1 MTIRRAALYI
11 GGASLLVA
19 WLSSAASLSLQTP
32 PRQLPAPASNEP
44 SPELIAASVQAQ
56 AKRLKERLATAPLP
70 QEPIRNPFAFGPV
83 NPPPPTSARRLQASV
98 DEPPALIPPDPM
110 LALIGIGESR
120 NPDGIVRTA
129 MITTD
134 RDELVVAA
142 VGDVVVQRYQVAA
155 IGPDAVELSDVAT
168 GTIRRLSVPRSL

>member
-19 WLSSAASLSLQTP
+19 WLSSAASVSLQTP
-32 PRQLPAPASNEP
+32 PRQLPAPESTES

-70 QEPIRNPFAFGPV
+70 QEPIRNPFAFRPV
-83 NPPPPTSARRLQASV
+83 NPPPPVPGRRLQAAV
-98 DEPPALIPPDPM
+98 DEPPVPVTADPM

-120 NPDGIVRTA
+120 NPEGIVRTA

-142 VGDVVVQRYQVAA
+142 VGDMVLERYKVAA
-155 IGPDAVELSDVAT
+155 IGADAVELSDGAT
-168 GTIRRLSVPRSL
+168 GTVRRLSLRHE

>member
-1 MTIRRAALYI
+1 MTIRRAALYT

-32 PRQLPAPASNEP
+32 PRQLPAPQSDDP
-44 SPELIAASVQAQ
+44 STELLAASVQAQ
-56 AKRLKERLATAPLP
+56 TKRLKERLATAPVP
-70 QEPIRNPFAFGPV
+70 QEPVRNPFAFRPV
-83 NPPPPTSARRLQASV
+83 NPPPPLSTRRLQAAV
-98 DEPPALIPPDPM
+98 DEPAPLIPADPM
-110 LALIGIGESR
+110 LALIGIGESS
-120 NPDGIVRTA
+120 NTEGIVRTA

-142 VGDVVVQRYQVAA
+142 VGDAVLDRYKVAA

-168 GTIRRLSVPRSL
+168 GTVRRLSLRHE